1 MGTVSIPADI
11 ALAEGEALQ
20 PSIGRVI
27 RCWLQPPVWGRQRRK
42 MIVSLQAMDDW
53 LLRDVVSRFDDC
65 EPLMALPSTRQQAP
79 TINQRL
85 GQRDGSL

>member
-1 MGTVSIPADI
+1 
-11 ALAEGEALQ
+11 
-20 PSIGRVI
+20 
-27 RCWLQPPVWGRQRRK
+27 